1 MSDNAKATVNT
12 EAGDGTDNSIVNVK
26 ILHST
31 INACFY
37 IYAIAMIIIS
47 ILLFINTV
55 YNVIIFYNYRSE
67 RDEENG
73 DKKLYISDT
82 FAYKL
87 FISKLVDF
95 NNNNNSTYFTL
106 NVSNNLIYIF
116 IILTMLFFL
125 TLYIIDSF
133 ITSKILIK
141 SIATEEVGNAA
152 LVTVYIFV
160 SIVLI
165 LGYYLVMFNNKDYNN
180 NIDYVI
186 GLIAFYILISV
197 FCAGFIAYS
206 GSGAANNLSLLYI
219 FAAISKTKKYAI
231 IYGFIFAIWIV
242 LLIFS
247 YISNKNQNV
256 VTYEEYSFN
265 IPESSSGYTLEQY
278 FYKTYFNGQSTEK
291 IEKTRSLLEGHN
303 VNTIDSIPDPDSPD
317 KKKLYIDNIIG
328 FLKDIKKYACKLS
341 LLDKR
346 DNRLDFIKL
355 MVIFINNIIIKEKQ
369 PKDIL
374 SQNKIE
380 KEFYY
385 LTNSKEQYESLNINN
400 LLIGAFPVEYLK

>member
-1 MSDNAKATVNT
+1 MSDNANATVNT

-31 INACFY
+31 INASFY

-87 FISKLVDF
+87 FISKLIDF

-106 NVSNNLIYIF
+106 NVSNSLIYIF

-141 SIATEEVGNAA
+141 SILIEEVGNAA

-180 NIDYVI
+180 NNIDYVI

-206 GSGAANNLSLLYI
+206 GSKEANNLSLLYI
-219 FAAISKTKKYAI
+219 FTAISKTRKYAI

-278 FYKTYFNGQSTEK
+278 FYKKYFNGQSTEK

-303 VNTIDSIPDPDSPD
+303 VNTIVSIPDSPD
-317 KKKLYIDNIIG
+317 KKELYIDNISG